1 MLANSRFAFAF
12 VVWCALT
19 MSLAT
24 CAQNESVTKS
34 LASRAQTE
42 SLLIGP
48 GDLLQMDVID
58 TPEMEQQV
66 RVTDSGT
73 ISLAYI
79 GSVNVAGETPSQAA
93 AEIRALLIEKKV
105 MVHPQVTIR
114 VEEYATQDVS
124 ILGQVKSPG
133 TYPITTPQSILRVL
147 SLAGGLTEV
156 ADRHVTIKRRGAPT
170 EVTYYVAND
179 AKEALADI
187 PMVHPGDTVLVP
199 RAPTVYIMG
208 DVSRPG
214 GYAIATNNSHITVL
228 QAIATAGSAN
238 KTSVL
243 SHIRLIRS
251 TPDGTKELAVNLD
264 AIQKG
269 KEPDIALQ
277 ADDIVYVPFSW
288 MKNAAMSSAN
298 IVSSTAS
305 AAIYVIH

>member
-1 MLANSRFAFAF
+1 
-12 VVWCALT
+12 
-19 MSLAT
+19 
-24 CAQNESVTKS
+24 
-34 LASRAQTE
+34 
-42 SLLIGP
+42 
-48 GDLLQMDVID
+48 MDVID

-93 AEIRALLIEKKV
+93 AEIQALLMQKKV

-114 VEEYATQDVS
+114 VQEYATQDVS
-124 ILGQVKSPG
+124 VLGQVKSPG

-156 ADRHVTIKRRGAPT
+156 ADRHITIKRRGDAT

-187 PMVHPGDTVLVP
+187 PVVHPGDTVLVP
-199 RAPTVYIMG
+199 RAPTIYIMG

-214 GYAIATNNSHITVL
+214 GYAIATNNSHLTVM

-238 KTSVL
+238 KTSVQ
-243 SHIRLIRS
+243 SHVRLIRP
-251 TPDGTKELAVNLD
+251 TPDGTKEQQVNLND
-264 AIQKG
+264 IQKG

-288 MKNAAMSSAN
+288 VKNAAMSASTIAA
-298 IVSSTAS
+298 STAS

>member
-1 MLANSRFAFAF
+1 MWGNFRFALAVVTLCAFA
-12 VVWCALT
+12 
-19 MSLAT
+19 MSLAAR
-24 CAQNESVTKS
+24 AQN
-34 LASRAQTE
+34 E

-93 AEIRALLIEKKV
+93 AEIQAMLIQKKV

-114 VEEYATQDVS
+114 VQEYATQDVS
-124 ILGQVKSPG
+124 VLGQVKSPG

-156 ADRHVTIKRRGAPT
+156 ADRHITIKRRGDAT

-187 PMVHPGDTVLVP
+187 PVVHPGDTVLVP
-199 RAPTVYIMG
+199 RAPTIYIMG

-214 GYAIATNNSHITVL
+214 GYAIATNNSHLTVL

-238 KTSVL
+238 KTSVQ
-243 SHIRLIRS
+243 SHVRLIRS
-251 TPDGTKELAVNLD
+251 TPDGTKELQVNLND
-264 AIQKG
+264 IQKG

-288 MKNAAMSSAN
+288 MKNVAMSASTIAA
-298 IVSSTAS
+298 STAS

>member
-1 MLANSRFAFAF
+1 MWANSRLSFAF
-12 VVWCALT
+12 VILCALAL
-19 MSLAT
+19 SLVAR
-24 CAQNESVTKS
+24 AQN
-34 LASRAQTE
+34 E

-93 AEIRALLIEKKV
+93 AEIQATLIQKKV

-114 VEEYATQDVS
+114 VQEYATQDVS
-124 ILGQVKSPG
+124 VLGQVKNPG
-133 TYPITTPQSILRVL
+133 TYPITTPQSILKVL

-156 ADRHVTIKRRGAPT
+156 ADRHITIKRRGDAA

-187 PMVHPGDTVLVP
+187 AMVHPGDTVLVP
-199 RAPTVYIMG
+199 RAPTIYIMG

-214 GYAIATNNSHITVL
+214 GYAIATNNSHLTVL
-228 QAIATAGSAN
+228 QAVATAGSAN
-238 KTSVL
+238 KTSVQ
-243 SHIRLIRS
+243 SHVRLIRS
-251 TPDGTKELAVNLD
+251 TPDGAMELPVNLND
-264 AIQKG
+264 IQKG
-269 KEPDIALQ
+269 KQPDIALQ
-277 ADDIVYVPFSW
+277 ANDIIYVPFSW
-288 MKNAAMSSAN
+288 IKNTAMSASA
-298 IVSSTAS
+298 IAASTAS